1 MKRTKF
7 NDEKASIQ
15 INSETMARMVLAK
28 LLGTS
33 FNGDRDLYETLGYPK
48 AIGYEDCAA
57 RYSRQDIAKAVI
69 KRPVETTW
77 AGDIQVLESSKRQD
91 TEFEKAFDEL
101 EKAHTLKSKFA
112 RLDRL
117 TCLGKYGVLL
127 LGFDDVTKQDEF
139 KNTVATNT
147 KLKLL
152 YVKPLSEKSAQV
164 NTYVTDTK
172 DPRYGMP
179 LTYNISLKN
188 TSANT
193 KNLASM
199 VVHHTRVI
207 HVAWDLMED
216 EVEGTPA
223 MEPVFNRLMDLEKL
237 VGGSAEMFWK
247 GARPGYQNVVDP
259 DYTLGVDA
267 EQAMKKQVAEYEN
280 GLRRILNLQGSQLKE
295 LAPQVSDPTNHVK
308 VQIEMI
314 SAVTGI
320 PQRVLMGSE
329 RGELASGQDADAW
342 KTLIQDRRTQQV
354 EPQIIRPFIDRMIK
368 YQVLPKPASDRYTI
382 MWSDLFAPSEKERA
396 ETGKT
401 RAAAVQQFLQNPI
414 AVELIPRDA
423 FVEFFLGLTKEQIEL
438 FNKMNGKEIDE
449 EALFQQRIDAQP
461 DETTEEDV

>member
-7 NDEKASIQ
+7 NNSQDIQ
-15 INSETMARMVLAK
+15 INSEVVARMALAK

-33 FNGDRDLYETLGYPK
+33 FGGNRDLYATLGYPQTV
-48 AIGYEDCAA
+48 GYSDYAV

-69 KRPVETTW
+69 KRPVETSW
-77 AGDIQVLESSKRQD
+77 AGDIQVLESKERQD
-91 TEFEKAFDEL
+91 TEFEMAWDAL
-101 EKAHTLKSKFA
+101 EKEHKLKSKFA

-127 LGFDDVTKQDEF
+127 LGFDDVTKQEDF
-139 KNTVATNT
+139 RTPVTTARA
-147 KLKLL
+147 LKLL
-152 YVKPLSEKSAQV
+152 YIKPLGEQSAKI
-164 NTYVTDTK
+164 NTYENNTK
-172 DPRYGMP
+172 STRYGMP
-179 LTYNISLKN
+179 LTYNITLKN
-188 TSANT
+188 TSFNA
-193 KNLASM
+193 KNMASM

-216 EVEGTPA
+216 EVEGTPV
-223 MEPVFNRLMDLEKL
+223 MEAVFNRLMDLEKL

-247 GARPGYQNVVDP
+247 GARPGYQNIVNP
-259 DYTLGVDA
+259 EYTLGS
-267 EQAMKKQVAEYEN
+267 EEEKAMQKQVDEFEH
-280 GLRRILNLQGSQLKE
+280 GLRRILNLQGTELKD
-295 LAPQVSDPTNHVK
+295 LAPQVADPTNHVK

-342 KTLIQDRRTQQV
+342 KTLIQDRRTQQI
-354 EPQIIRPFIDRMIK
+354 EPQIVRPFIDRMIQYK
-368 YQVLPKPASDRYTI
+368 VLPKPSTQKYTI

-414 AVELIPRDA
+414 AVDLIPRDA

-438 FNKMNGKEIDE
+438 FNKMNNKEIDE
-449 EALFQQRIDAQP
+449 EELFQQRLNQQ
-461 DETTEEDV
+461 TEEDV